1 MNLVMAVLLILAIV
15 MCVVMA
21 IAIIVAY
28 FTHPL
33 WLPALW
39 YKLATRNLFVTMVEE
54 GTGKW
59 IMKSGKAW
67 RFITTSVATDPASSA
82 LNPKNGWNVAIAVGM
97 RKRKDTKW
105 KGLWNANGRES
116 LWVEWIDGT
125 LPGGIRWVGILPF
138 IYKIYW
144 YNFRWSVLR
153 ESKPLET
160 EDGMVGEPRD
170 LKNGKWVASF
180 AKRIDYIFLRDA
192 VYYLELDEAQTRGSS
207 DPKSKDKSVGITV
220 KIYMVA
226 TIRVVNPYDTLFK
239 VHDWLSSI
247 FDLLRPSIRS
257 QVSQLPF
264 QDVVGKFEATK
275 REYDLFLQTAVALPE
290 SAAAKIKGGLK
301 PQPTIAEYLEYAYGV
316 RIKRI
321 AFDDVIPPGDYTK
334 SVNLRAEAEQNKI
347 RIHTE
352 ATAEADRLETTAKG
366 EAARVEILTKAIT
379 AGGDDARLVRTL
391 EAYETMG
398 ANGNTIVLGGK
409 KPVQMLL
416 ETSKTTKGGAK

>member
-1 MNLVMAVLLILAIV
+1 MAVLLILAIV

-28 FTHPL
+28 FTYPF

-39 YKLATRNLFVTMVEE
+39 YKLAVRNLFVTMVEE

-59 IMKSGKAW
+59 IMKSKKAW
-67 RFITTSVATDPASSA
+67 RFITTSAATDP
-82 LNPKNGWNVAIAVGM
+82 NNNWNVAWD
-97 RKRKDTKW
+97 KRKKKKW
-105 KGLWNANGRES
+105 EGLWNENGRES
-116 LWVEWIDGT
+116 PWVEWIDSK

-153 ESKPLET
+153 ESEPLDT
-160 EDGMVGEPRD
+160 EDSLVGKRE
-170 LKNGKWVASF
+170 LENGKWVASF

-275 REYDLFLQTAVALPE
+275 REYDLFLQTSVAPPE
-290 SAAAKIKGGLK
+290 SAAAKIKRGRK
-301 PQPTIAEYLEYAYGV
+301 PQPTIARYLEYAYGV

-321 AFDDVIPPGDYTK
+321 AFDDVIPPDGYTE
-334 SVNLRAEAEQNKI
+334 SVNKRAEAEQNRI

-352 ATAEADRLETTAKG
+352 AAAEADRLKTTAVG
-366 EAARVEILTKAIT
+366 EAARVSILTKAIKD
-379 AGGDDARLVRTL
+379 GGENARLVRTL
-391 EAYETMG
+391 EAYEMMG
-398 ANGNTIVLGGK
+398 ANGNTIVLGGE

-416 ETSKTTKGGAK
+416 ETGKNTKGDVK

>member
-1 MNLVMAVLLILAIV
+1 MNLVMAVLLTLAVV

-28 FTHPL
+28 FTYPL

-39 YKLATRNLFVTMVEE
+39 YKLAARNLFVTMVEE

-59 IMKSGKAW
+59 IMKSKKAW
-67 RFITTSVATDPASSA
+67 RFITTSAATDP
-82 LNPKNGWNVAIAVGM
+82 KNDWNVAWDI
-97 RKRKDTKW
+97 KKEKKW
-105 KGLWNANGRES
+105 KGLWNVTGKES
-116 LWVEWIDGT
+116 PWVEWIDSK
-125 LPGGIRWVGILPF
+125 LPDGIRWVGILPF

-144 YNFRWSVLR
+144 YNFRWSALR
-153 ESKPLET
+153 ESKPLTT
-160 EDGMVGEPRD
+160 EDGMIGEPRD

-207 DPKSKDKSVGITV
+207 DPNSEDKSVGITV

-226 TIRVVNPYDTLFK
+226 TIRVVNPYRTLFL

-275 REYDLFLQTAVALPE
+275 REYDLFLQTTVAPPE
-290 SAAAKIKGGLK
+290 SAAAKIKRGNK
-301 PQPTIAEYLEYAYGV
+301 PQPTIAKYLEYAYGV

-321 AFDDVIPPGDYTK
+321 AFDDVIPPDEYTL
-334 SVNLRAEAEQNKI
+334 SVNKRAEAEQNKI

-352 ATAEADRLETTAKG
+352 AAAEADRLETTAKG
-366 EAARVEILTKAIT
+366 EAARVKILTKAI
-379 AGGDDARLVRTL
+379 ADGGEDARLVRTL
-391 EAYETMG
+391 EAYEMMG
-398 ANGNTIVLGGK
+398 ANGNTIVLGGE

-416 ETSKTTKGGAK
+416 ETSKNTKCGAK